1 MNREEIINQVKNIIE
16 KKFKEKKFTTGDIY
30 YSIEKNYDK
39 SKLGT
44 IRNILV
50 KLTKEKYLSYVI
62 EVRGSPHY
70 NSEKKKIGA
79 TYTLQK
85 K

>member
-1 MNREEIINQVKNIIE
+1 MNKEEKINQVKNIIK

-30 YSIEKNYDK
+30 YSIEIDYDK
-39 SKLGT
+39 SKFGT

-50 KLTKEKYLSYVI
+50 KLTREKYLSYVI

-70 NSEKKKIGA
+70 NSEKKIKGA
-79 TYTLQK
+79 TYTLK